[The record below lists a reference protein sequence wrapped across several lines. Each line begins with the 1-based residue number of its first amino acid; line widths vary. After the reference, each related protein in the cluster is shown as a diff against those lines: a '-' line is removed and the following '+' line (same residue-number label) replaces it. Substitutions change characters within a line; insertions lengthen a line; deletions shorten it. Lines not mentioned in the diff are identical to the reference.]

1 MPTKKL
7 YNKQLL
13 NEMDTKFQSKNSYAA
28 PAMRVLTIERPVCQ
42 SVSAELAPYYDGGSL
57 GDDNLS

>member
-42 SVSAELAPYYDGGSL
+42 SVSGELDTYYDGGSL
-57 GDDNLS
+57 GDDDLS